1 MLIYACPIYDN
12 KKSGAKKLKSK
23 KINDTE
29 IDIIV
34 VHNAVV
40 INAAYNITRL
50 IGFSLIP
57 SPGIDAKK
65 VVC

>member
-1 MLIYACPIYDN
+1 MTERR
-12 KKSGAKKLKSK
+12 KLSTMNAKSK
-23 KINDTE
+23 MKINDPE

-50 IGFSLIP
+50 IGFSPTIFP
-57 SPGIDAKK
+57 RIKN
-65 VVC
+65 